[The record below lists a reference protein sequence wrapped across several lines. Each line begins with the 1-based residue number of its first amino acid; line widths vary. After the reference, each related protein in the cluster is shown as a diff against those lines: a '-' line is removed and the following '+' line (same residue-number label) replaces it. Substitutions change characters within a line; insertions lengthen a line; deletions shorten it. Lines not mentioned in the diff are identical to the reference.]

1 MKRFLIGL
9 TVVVMLLTMLPRHAF
24 GTENAAPNPGDRI
37 AIEGPPPLEEPTEP
51 VIPCEEGCEDECCG
65 TDFPPSEES
74 GDTPNLGD
82 QIAIEGPPPLE
93 EPAEPAP
100 ISEDPA
106 GYAGV
111 PASNPQTG
119 DEASLLAMGI
129 TAALSAAGIAF
140 CLPGLRKQRKK
151 DEE

>member
-9 TVVVMLLTMLPRHAF
+9 TVMVMLLTMLPRHAF
-24 GTENAAPNPGDRI
+24 GIENADPNP
-37 AIEGPPPLEEPTEP
+37 
-51 VIPCEEGCEDECCG
+51 
-65 TDFPPSEES
+65 
-74 GDTPNLGD
+74 GD

-119 DEASLLAMGI
+119 DETSLLAMGI
-129 TAALSAAGIAF
+129 AAALSAAGIAF